1 MTASDPFDLERFVEA
16 QSGTYESAVA
26 EIRSAR
32 KQSHWM
38 WFVFPQLQGLGNSA
52 MARRY
57 AIGGIAEAR
66 AYLSHPVLGARL
78 HECAEALEALDSGE
92 SATAIFGSTDA
103 MKLRSSLTLFAQ
115 AAGPRSIFERLLEK
129 YFAGLR
135 DEHTVAMLL
144 GQGRASNT

>member
-16 QSGTYESAVA
+16 QSETYESAVA
-26 EIRSAR
+26 EIRAGR

-38 WFVFPQLQGLGNSA
+38 WFVFPQLHGLGYSA

-57 AIGGIAEAR
+57 GITGLAEAR

-78 HECAEALEALDSGE
+78 RECAEALEALDSGE
-92 SATAIFGSTDA
+92 SVTGIFGSTDA

-115 AAGPRSIFERLLEK
+115 AAGQESVFERLLDK
-129 YFAGLR
+129 YFAGR
-135 DEHTVAMLL
+135 WDDRTVAAL
-144 GQGRASNT
+144 QEQA

>member
-16 QSGTYESAVA
+16 QSETYESAVA
-26 EIRSAR
+26 EIRAGR

-38 WFVFPQLQGLGNSA
+38 WFVFPQLHGLGYSA

-57 AIGGIAEAR
+57 GITGLAEAR

-78 HECAEALEALDSGE
+78 RECAEVLEALDSGE
-92 SATAIFGSTDA
+92 SVTGIFGSTDA

-115 AAGPRSIFERLLEK
+115 AAGEESVFERLLDK
-129 YFAGLR
+129 YFAGRCDDL
-135 DEHTVAMLL
+135 TVAAL
-144 GQGRASNT
+144 QEQA